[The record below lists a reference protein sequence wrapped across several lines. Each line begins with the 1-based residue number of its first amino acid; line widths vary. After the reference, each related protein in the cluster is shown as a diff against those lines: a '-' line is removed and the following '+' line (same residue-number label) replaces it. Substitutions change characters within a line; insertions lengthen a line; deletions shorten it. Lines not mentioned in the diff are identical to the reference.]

1 MVISMKQELRI
12 YEEQL
17 SDYVKVTISGEA
29 DIYTSSELKERLYD
43 IIEKNQADLKID
55 CSQLNYIDSTGLG
68 IFAGAFKKAK
78 EIDKKIYLTGLKNNI
93 KKLFVITGLD
103 KLFIIEE

>member
-1 MVISMKQELRI
+1 MVISMKQELNI
-12 YEEQL
+12 YEENMTN
-17 SDYVKVTISGEA
+17 YVKVVISGEV
-29 DIYTSSELKERLYD
+29 DIYTSTKLKEKLYD
-43 IIEKNQADLKID
+43 IIDKNDKDLKID
-55 CSQLNYIDSTGLG
+55 CSQLKYIDSTGLG

-78 EIDKKIYLTGLKNNI
+78 EFDRKIYLTGLKSNI